1 MDPPI
6 ASANPRADES
16 DSAIEPISK
25 RMRTETVD
33 SNHVSQTAVQIT
45 DVVDEVLCAIC
56 MGSDGDNIKLLKSHN
71 CPVCVVGAW
80 RVCDVCDDNLLSRS
94 CPVCNSDYSPRV
106 LYVAPGMPIF
116 PIPPSDMTDPKLI
129 LKLCAIGKLV
139 SGSNVVVWCP
149 LEKRMHFF
157 LPQEFTDNS
166 NDFRSLS
173 VVILM
178 TQDRIVND
186 QFLFDNKIW
195 DELLR
200 EMEDESNN
208 SDEILSSKDTM
219 KKIFT
224 SLNCKGSQLLTQ
236 LKPDEWTVFDE

>member
-1 MDPPI
+1 MDPPVE
-6 ASANPRADES
+6 SADPAVDES
-16 DSAIEPISK
+16 ECSIAPVSK
-25 RMRTETVD
+25 RVKTENVD
-33 SNHVSQTAVQIT
+33 SSQVSQTTKPST
-45 DVVDEVLCAIC
+45 DVADEMLCAIC
-56 MGSDGDNIKLLKSHN
+56 MGSDGDDMKLLKSHN

-106 LYVAPGMPIF
+106 LYVAPGMPSF
-116 PIPPSDMTDPKLI
+116 PISTSDMADPKLI
-129 LKLCAIGKLV
+129 MKICAIGKLV

-166 NDFRSLS
+166 SDFRSLS
-173 VVILM
+173 VVISM
-178 TQDRIVND
+178 TEDRIVD
-186 QFLFDNKIW
+186 DEFSFDNKMW

-224 SLNCKGSQLLTQ
+224 SLNSIGSQLLTQ
-236 LKPDEWTVFDE
+236 LKPDEWAVFDE